1 MDVKLIAESGPAK
14 GQAVVV
20 RTPKF
25 FIGSHPNCQLRPA
38 IPGLVGIHALIE
50 QRGVGIHVRDF
61 GAEGGTMINGRLLS
75 AKEYEAS
82 NGDLLE
88 IGPLALRFVVAQKA
102 IDEPPALTQAPEGWP
117 LSIEQPA
124 EEAAS
129 ESDEESDTESPIP
142 WAPHSAIETA
152 LRYDT
157 VGDVLVVTLT
167 TAELTDEATVSPLRN
182 DLKGLLELPLPRKVV
197 IDLSQ
202 VSYLSSRAVGVVL
215 AFYQGLSKLGGTMRV
230 CCVHPQV
237 APVLG
242 QMRLSMLV
250 DIIPTYREA
259 VEQPWE

>member
-1 MDVKLIAESGPAK
+1 MDLKLVAESGPAK
-14 GQAVVV
+14 GQAVAV

-38 IPGLVGIHALIE
+38 IPGLAGIHALIE
-50 QRGVGIHVRDF
+50 QRGVAIHVRDF

-88 IGPLALRFVVAQKA
+88 IGPLMLRFIVEPKA
-102 IDEPPALTQAPEGWP
+102 TDDPPALRQVPVGWP
-117 LSIEQPA
+117 LSSDPAA
-124 EEAAS
+124 EEASS
-129 ESDEESDTESPIP
+129 ETDEDEETDEGIA
-142 WAPHSAIETA
+142 WAPHSAVQTA
-152 LRYDT
+152 LRYET
-157 VGDVLVVTLT
+157 VGDVLVVILT
-167 TAELTDEATVSPLRN
+167 TAELTDENTVSPLRN

-197 IDLSQ
+197 IDLSE
-202 VSYLSSRAVGVVL
+202 VSYLSSRAVGVIL
-215 AFYQGLSKLGGTMRV
+215 AFYQGLSRMGGTMRV

-250 DIIPTYREA
+250 DIMPTYRDA